1 MKPISFLK
9 ISASLLAM
17 VAMVTTTSL
26 QAAAPANNITKGK
39 AEVRKVAGNAS
50 VKSGQI
56 LEEGDTITTGPN
68 SAVEVWLGDN
78 GQLLRIAENSTVVFD
93 KLTLEKVAGDPEIKA
108 TTKLDLKKGG
118 LVGEVKKLSKASQY
132 EVKHAQGVA
141 GIRGTEY
148 AILPGKGVVCTSGTV
163 VVNFVVNGI
172 PSPPITLGANQVA
185 LPPAQPGGPP
195 IIVTV
200 SPEFATFISNL
211 IETLNPGGRFRGP
224 GARGRD
230 IQIVVSPNV
239 GSDSGETETETETE
253 SSSNDPT

>member
-39 AEVRKVAGNAS
+39 AEVKKVAGSAN
-50 VKSGQI
+50 VKPGQV
-56 LEEGDTITTGPN
+56 LGAGDKITTGPD
-68 SAVEVWLGDN
+68 SAVEIWLGEN
-78 GQLLRIAENSTVVFD
+78 GQLLRVAENSDVLIEE
-93 KLTLEKVAGDPEIKA
+93 LTLEKVAGDPDIKA

-118 LVGEVKKLSKASQY
+118 LIGEVKKLSKASQY

-148 AILPGKGVVCTSGTV
+148 AILPGQGVVCTDGTV
-163 VVNFVVNGI
+163 VVNFVVNGV
-172 PSPPITLGANQVA
+172 PSPPVTLGANQVA

-200 SPEFATFISNL
+200 SPQMAAFLGRVAEL
-211 IETLNPGGRFRGP
+211 LNPGSRVRGP

-230 IQIVVSPNV
+230 VQVIVSPNV
-239 GSDSGETETETETE
+239 GRGGEETSTTEEY
-253 SSSNDPT
+253 NPGLN